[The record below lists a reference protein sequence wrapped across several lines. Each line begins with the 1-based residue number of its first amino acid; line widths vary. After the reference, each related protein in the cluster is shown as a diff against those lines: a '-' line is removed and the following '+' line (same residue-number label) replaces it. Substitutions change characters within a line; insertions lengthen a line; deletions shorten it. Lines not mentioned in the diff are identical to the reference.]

1 MDDRPDVGP
10 LAIDFQMKQDFAG
23 AAFISRDLIP
33 LKVNR
38 AQVLRL
44 KKAFA
49 VQGRGAEDFV
59 VGQATT
65 QVSFI
70 SGTKLSVVH
79 PTTDF
84 THLFP

>member
-1 MDDRPDVGP
+1 MDDRSNVGP
-10 LAIDFQMKQDFAG
+10 LAINFQVKQDFAG
-23 AAFISRDLIP
+23 PAFISRDLIP

-38 AQVLRL
+38 TQVIRL

-59 VGQATT
+59 VGQATA
-65 QVSFI
+65 QVSFV
-70 SGTKLSVVH
+70 SRTKLSVVH